1 MYKFN
6 SVYKGVVQIVNNKI
20 NILIVINE
28 VRL

>member
-6 SVYKGVVQIVNNKI
+6 SVYKGIVQIANNKI

>member
-6 SVYKGVVQIVNNKI
+6 SVYKGIVQIVNNKI